1 MHKVSPYVTHRKQYV
16 NRVMPCPESQQYLYV
31 CMYFE
36 SNCWLILQ
44 LNLTLGQ
51 CLSLCQLRWREH
63 AETAASKC
71 GALILLRQKVDEVKN

>member
-1 MHKVSPYVTHRKQYV
+1 MSLTENNMLIGSCHAHSPNISVCVR
-16 NRVMPCPESQQYLYV
+16 V

-71 GALILLRQKVDEVKN
+71 GALIPLRQKVDEVKN

>member
-1 MHKVSPYVTHRKQYV
+1 MSLTENNMLIRSCHAHSHNICV
-16 NRVMPCPESQQYLYV
+16 CESV
-31 CMYFE
+31 VIVD
-36 SNCWLILQ
+36 CWLILQ

-71 GALILLRQKVDEVKN
+71 GALIPLRRKVDEVKN